1 MENSIDVS
9 KKFKIE
15 LPYDPATGVG
25 NGNPIQY
32 SYLENSMDWE
42 AWQNTVHGVTKSQ
55 TQLST
60 HTWPS
65 SFTSVCTSEGNEN
78 RMLRYLHPHTYY
90 SIIHNHQGM
99 ETT

>member
-15 LPYDPATGVG
+15 LSYDPATGVG

-60 HTWPS
+60 HTMKTGCWDIYTPIPI
-65 SFTSVCTSEGNEN
+65 TA
-78 RMLRYLHPHTYY
+78 
-90 SIIHNHQGM
+90 
-99 ETT
+99 